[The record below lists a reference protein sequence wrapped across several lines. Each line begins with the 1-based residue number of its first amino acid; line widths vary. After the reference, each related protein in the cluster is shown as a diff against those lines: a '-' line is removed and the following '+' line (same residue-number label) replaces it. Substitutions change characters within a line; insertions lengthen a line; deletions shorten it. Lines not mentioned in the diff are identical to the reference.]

1 MATKKY
7 NVVENTET
15 FEEKEVTDFYY
26 YLKEAIVR
34 NPYGSVYTNTKNLPP
49 YLTDLNIL
57 IEGWN
62 KCIDRPDA
70 WTWTIERIKGCE
82 DPKSRKV
89 KIWIGSPDG
98 DKDHKG
104 RILRDYKKAFV
115 DECNGHI
122 IVKDNPGMLFLEL
135 LMSTFGTEFFKNR
148 LTLSREG

>member
-1 MATKKY
+1 MTTKKY
-7 NVVENTET
+7 NVVEKAEAL
-15 FEEKEVTDFYY
+15 EEKNITDFYY
-26 YLKEAIVR
+26 YLKEAIVK
-34 NPYGSVYTNTKNLPP
+34 NPYGNPFHTKNLPP
-49 YLTDLNIL
+49 DWTDLNIL

-62 KCIDRPDA
+62 KYIDRPGA

-82 DPKSRKV
+82 DPKSCHV
-89 KIWIGSPDG
+89 QIWIGSSDG

-135 LMSTFGTEFFKNR
+135 LMATFGTEFLKNR
-148 LTLSREG
+148 LTRN